1 MKYIITENRLNNII
15 LKYLDIEYGALEQ
28 KKGTYGIIFAFPGEE
43 YGVIGWKKSGNIL
56 YGNLYVSNKLEE
68 DIFSYFE
75 LKKVDSLPV
84 IGKWIED
91 RYNLKDEL
99 RNFVPDDINL
109 LKIDIEE
116 QNEQNLKRILD
127 KNIKDAKQSSKNW
140 ADEFSFAERVID
152 WTMEDLLE
160 MYSDKI
166 DDKMF
171 DDIQNNIKQKYTKY
185 INSKY

>member
-1 MKYIITENRLNNII
+1 MKYIITENKLNNVIF
-15 LKYLDIEYGALEQ
+15 KYLDMKYGAIEQ
-28 KKGTYGIIFAFPGEE
+28 EKGKYSDIVFTFPGEE

-56 YGNLYVSNKLEE
+56 YGNLYVSDKLEK
-68 DIFSYFE
+68 DILNYFE

-84 IGKWIED
+84 IAKWIED
-91 RYNLKDEL
+91 RYDLKDEL

-109 LKIDIEE
+109 LKIDIQE
-116 QNEQNLKRILD
+116 QNIKRIID
-127 KNIKDAKQSSKNW
+127 KNIKEAKQSSKNW